1 MASHWTF
8 YYYTPSTAAAAIFTV
23 LLGLSSIM
31 HFYQLI
37 RTRTWFMVPFLIGGL
52 LETVGYIGRLLS
64 SIEAP
69 DFTKGPYI
77 MQSALILIAPA
88 FLAASIYMTLGRI
101 IQMLDAEQSSV
112 IKLRWLTKI
121 FVAGDVLSFLMQA
134 SGAGIMV
141 KDMTNP
147 STGENIIIGGLFVQ
161 IVFFGFFAISAVIF
175 QIRLSKRP
183 TARSIELSA
192 LWHKHMI
199 ALYVASVLILVRSV
213 VRVVEYLQG
222 YDGYLM
228 RTEAFIY
235 VFDALLMFVTMLV
248 LQYAHPSEINCL
260 LGRGECYSEKIYKT
274 RKFVAGSAL
283 ETSRVAEP

>member
-23 LLGLSSIM
+23 LFGLSSIM

-37 RTRTWFMVPFLIGGL
+37 RTRTWFMIPFLIGGL

>member
-1 MASHWTF
+1 
-8 YYYTPSTAAAAIFTV
+8 
-23 LLGLSSIM
+23 
-31 HFYQLI
+31 
-37 RTRTWFMVPFLIGGL
+37 
-52 LETVGYIGRLLS
+52 
-64 SIEAP
+64 
-69 DFTKGPYI
+69 
-77 MQSALILIAPA
+77 
-88 FLAASIYMTLGRI
+88 
-101 IQMLDAEQSSV
+101 
-112 IKLRWLTKI
+112 
-121 FVAGDVLSFLMQA
+121 
-134 SGAGIMV
+134 
-141 KDMTNP
+141 MTNP

>member
-1 MASHWTF
+1 
-8 YYYTPSTAAAAIFTV
+8 
-23 LLGLSSIM
+23 
-31 HFYQLI
+31 
-37 RTRTWFMVPFLIGGL
+37 
-52 LETVGYIGRLLS
+52 
-64 SIEAP
+64 
-69 DFTKGPYI
+69 
-77 MQSALILIAPA
+77 
-88 FLAASIYMTLGRI
+88 
-101 IQMLDAEQSSV
+101 MLDAEQSSV

-134 SGAGIMV
+134 SGKIITHTSIPAHQQVGVPTNFVSILGAGIMV

-161 IVFFGFFAISAVIF
+161 IIFFGFFAISAVIF
-175 QIRLSKRP
+175 QVRLSKRP
-183 TARSIELSA
+183 TARSIELSS

-213 VRVVEYLQG
+213 IRVVEYLQG

-248 LQYAHPSEINCL
+248 LQYAHPSEVNCL

-283 ETSRVAEP
+283 ETSGVAEP

>member
-1 MASHWTF
+1 
-8 YYYTPSTAAAAIFTV
+8 
-23 LLGLSSIM
+23 
-31 HFYQLI
+31 
-37 RTRTWFMVPFLIGGL
+37 
-52 LETVGYIGRLLS
+52 
-64 SIEAP
+64 
-69 DFTKGPYI
+69 
-77 MQSALILIAPA
+77 
-88 FLAASIYMTLGRI
+88 
-101 IQMLDAEQSSV
+101 
-112 IKLRWLTKI
+112 
-121 FVAGDVLSFLMQA
+121 
-134 SGAGIMV
+134 
-141 KDMTNP
+141 
-147 STGENIIIGGLFVQ
+147 
-161 IVFFGFFAISAVIF
+161 
-175 QIRLSKRP
+175 
-183 TARSIELSA
+183 
-192 LWHKHMI
+192 MI